1 MNLNITYF
9 SILNFWS
16 ENMERVCNMHDSPP
30 KDNIPIHTDDLRN
43 DVTGREQILCIP
55 FVASREANMIYKNIL
70 SQSADWSGIRE
81 ITENST
87 MYAQSFII
95 VSNPFIMPASMI
107 WVSSL
112 NSGAVFLFLW
122 PLQAVL
128 TDEMSL
134 FIITKTIIAIADG
147 AYRQNSI
154 FKVHDAIFSWFMI
167 V

>member
-1 MNLNITYF
+1 
-9 SILNFWS
+9 
-16 ENMERVCNMHDSPP
+16 MHDSPP

-70 SQSADWSGIRE
+70 SQSEHWSGIRE

-107 WVSSL
+107 
-112 NSGAVFLFLW
+112 
-122 PLQAVL
+122 
-128 TDEMSL
+128 
-134 FIITKTIIAIADG
+134 
-147 AYRQNSI
+147 
-154 FKVHDAIFSWFMI
+154 
-167 V
+167 